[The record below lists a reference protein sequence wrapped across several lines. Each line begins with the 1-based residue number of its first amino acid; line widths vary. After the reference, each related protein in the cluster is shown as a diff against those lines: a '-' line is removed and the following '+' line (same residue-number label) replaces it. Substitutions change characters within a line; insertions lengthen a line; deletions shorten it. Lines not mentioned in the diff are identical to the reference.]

1 MRDRRARSPC
11 VGPWATYSLAA
22 TLGMPSFVPAYV
34 FPSKDGAPDPR
45 SEEILEA
52 AAQFL
57 WSDEMAT
64 SLEAFTENHKEMFVG
79 ATPDGEQKLEWTQ
92 AHLDFQQLFEHQL
105 EQFVAQQDFT
115 QEDFLAAAQARATTA
130 GRGLGCSEQ
139 LIRAAWCRRAGRVGP
154 W

>member
-1 MRDRRARSPC
+1 
-11 VGPWATYSLAA
+11 
-22 TLGMPSFVPAYV
+22 MPSFVPAYV
-34 FPSKDGAPDPR
+34 FPSQNGAPDPR
-45 SEEILEA
+45 SEEILDA

-64 SLEAFTENHKEMFVG
+64 SLEAFTENHKELFVG

-115 QEDFLAAAQARATTA
+115 QEDFLAACQVLAAVRRDVCCSVPTQACGMLSLHRMRWTTA
-130 GRGLGCSEQ
+130 R
-139 LIRAAWCRRAGRVGP
+139 
-154 W
+154 